1 MVSKNL
7 FEYTDYRAYL
17 IDALPTHGDAR
28 GARTKLALE
37 LGVQKGFISSILH
50 GNAELSLEQ
59 AYRTSLFLSHTEEE
73 RDFYLLLV
81 QKDRAGSK
89 DLQAH
94 FEKKIK
100 TISNKRR
107 EIKERIQV
115 KASLSESDQ
124 LTYYSSWHYT
134 AIHMCLR
141 VPNTQSLHSIANYL
155 NLPARRV
162 SEVLEFFV
170 KTGMA
175 EQKGE
180 TFLVGPT
187 RIHLASDSPLVS
199 KHHTNWRMQAIS
211 ALDRKNKNDLHYSA
225 IYSISPSAAEKI
237 REKLLNLIQELEPV
251 IRDAKDEG
259 VYTLCFDLF
268 NLG

>member
-1 MVSKNL
+1 MKKNL
-7 FEYTDYRAYL
+7 FEYNDYRSYL
-17 IDALPTHGDAR
+17 RDALPTAGEAR

-59 AYRTSLFLSHTEEE
+59 AYRTSVFLSHTEEE
-73 RDFYLLLV
+73 REFYLLLV

-89 DLQAH
+89 DLESH

-100 TISNKRR
+100 SIALKRR

-115 KASLSESDQ
+115 KATLSESDQ

-134 AIHMCLR
+134 AVHMCLR
-141 VPNTQSLHSIANYL
+141 VPTTQTLHSISNYL
-155 NLPARRV
+155 RLPTKRV
-162 SEVLEFFV
+162 SEVLEFFI

-175 EQKGE
+175 EQKGD
-180 TFLVGPT
+180 TYLVGPT
-187 RIHLASDSPLVS
+187 RIHLPSDSPLIS

-211 ALDRKNKNDLHYSA
+211 ALDRKSKNNAHYSA
-225 IYSISPSAAEKI
+225 IYSISESAAQKI
-237 REKLLNLIQELEPV
+237 REKLLQLIQDIEPD
-251 IRDAKDEG
+251 IRDAKDET